1 MSLKKTGVRI
11 SSVGSVVF
19 ATREHVIKIRISCAS
34 FCCRPIEAARE
45 RLLYG
50 VYLQLLLAGDGA

>member
-1 MSLKKTGVRI
+1 MPTVNRTGVDA
-11 SSVGSVVF
+11 GS
-19 ATREHVIKIRISCAS
+19 
-34 FCCRPIEAARE
+34 RPIEAARE